1 MPPEFQSKM
10 YIEIYWVLINV
21 FWIRLRFF
29 RNIFVRH
36 RFVRYRLFVKKK
48 HFVCLEDVLKMSLS
62 SRHILK
68 ASSRRLQDVF
78 KTCLEDVSKAI
89 SKRLAGCLQEVWK
102 TSWKT
107 KSCYTKDALNA
118 SSRMSFKKCVSC
130 GEGGGGP
137 EKANKN
143 VQREEGQ
150 AYLNI
155 CSVK

>member
-1 MPPEFQSKM
+1 MYFGFALDSSKIYLWDTDLLDTDFLLKKNILFVSKM
-10 YIEIYWVLINV
+10 SWRCLCLQDISWK
-21 FWIRLRFF
+21 RL
-29 RNIFVRH
+29 
-36 RFVRYRLFVKKK
+36 K
-48 HFVCLEDVLKMSLS
+48 
-62 SRHILK
+62 
-68 ASSRRLQDVF
+68 DVF